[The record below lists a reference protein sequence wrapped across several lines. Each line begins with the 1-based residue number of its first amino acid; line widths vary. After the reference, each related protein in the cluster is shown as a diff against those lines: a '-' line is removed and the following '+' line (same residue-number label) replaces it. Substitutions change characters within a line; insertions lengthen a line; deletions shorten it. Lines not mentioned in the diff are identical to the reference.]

1 LKKIEEIERVPVHFI
16 LHLSLN
22 QFWFG
27 KGSGFCITSPPPL
40 LRGEEPVQ
48 PGYSSLVSL
57 KRMIKTGLT
66 RNYGFWLLFT
76 FYFQD

>member
-1 LKKIEEIERVPVHFI
+1 LKGLKKIEKIEGLLAHFF

-22 QFWFG
+22 QFWFC
-27 KGSGFCITSPPPL
+27 KGSDFGITSPPPL
-40 LRGEEPVQ
+40 LRGEEPVP

-66 RNYGFWLLFT
+66 RNSGF
-76 FYFQD
+76 